1 MDIGVS
7 LGVVFGG
14 LFAITAITIFICKFI
29 TDYRCRQKEEKLIKE
44 ADDMCKPGKH
54 YVFYGNGNGNPFA
67 ETKHECIILET
78 IDDWVKYKEIDTAP
92 NGKQTYADTTS
103 CLKVSLYRILTSK
116 QAKNI
121 IYYDTIQ

>member
-1 MDIGVS
+1 MNIGVV

-14 LFAITAITIFICKFI
+14 LSAIAAILAFTCKI
-29 TDYRCRQKEEKLIKE
+29 IADYNRRKKEAQLIKD

-54 YVFYGNGNGNPFA
+54 YVFYGNGNGNPFT
-67 ETKHECIILET
+67 ETKHECIVLET
-78 IDDWVKYKEIDTAP
+78 IDDWVKYKEIDTAS
-92 NGKQTYADTTS
+92 NGKQTYAGTNS

-121 IYYDTIQ
+121 IYYDKIQ